1 VTGKEKTVAFYTL
14 GCKLNQFET
23 FDLER
28 QFVDRGYRVLPFSG
42 EASVYVVNTCTVT
55 GKSDYRC
62 RQTLRKARR
71 RNPEGVVIAVGCYAQ
86 TQPGKLAGMPEVDFV
101 LGNSEK
107 GDIFSHLPEIESP
120 AREDGGEAATAVT
133 GEPAAPFGEIAGFG
147 NHTRAFVKIQDGC
160 NSRCSYCIVP
170 FARGASRSR
179 PAEEVRRQM
188 GLLVSRGYRE
198 IVLTGVHLGMWGRD
212 LSPSDSLAYLLR
224 SLVTI
229 PGLERL
235 RLSSIEPTEF
245 SPALLDILS
254 SERICPHLHV
264 PLQSGSAKIL
274 RAMRR
279 PYTPERYADLIE
291 ELAGRL
297 PDCGIGADVIV
308 GFPGEQDEDFLATRD
323 LIDRLPLS
331 YLHVFP
337 YSKRPGTAAAT
348 MPGEVPAEE
357 VTRRGNELRRLGRS
371 KSSAYQR
378 VRVGRTYLTLIEG
391 PRAEDAKLTRGLT
404 GNYLKVLADAPPEMA
419 NTMVNLTLTKY
430 EGGNLYGSM
439 HE

>member
-1 VTGKEKTVAFYTL
+1 MTGEEKTVAFFTL

-23 FDLER
+23 FDMER
-28 QFVDRGYRVLPFSG
+28 QFVNRGYRVLPFSE
-42 EASVYVVNTCTVT
+42 EAAVYVVNTCTVT

-71 RNPEGVVIAVGCYAQ
+71 RNPGGVVIAVGCYAQ

-107 GDIFSHLPEIESP
+107 GDIFAHLPAIEGS
-120 AREDGGEAATAVT
+120 RLEAATSVA

-147 NHTRAFVKIQDGC
+147 DHTRAFVKIQDGC

-179 PAEEVRRQM
+179 PAGEVRRQM
-188 GLLVSRGYRE
+188 DLLVSQGYRE

-212 LSPSDSLAYLLR
+212 LSPADSLAALLR

-245 SPALLDILS
+245 SPALLDVLS
-254 SERICPHLHV
+254 SERICPHLHI

-279 PYTPERYADLIE
+279 PYTPEAFAGLVEDLV
-291 ELAGRL
+291 GRL

-308 GFPGEQDEDFLATRD
+308 GFPGEGEEDFLATRD

-337 YSKRPGTAAAT
+337 YSKRPGTAAAA

-357 VTRRGNELRRLGRS
+357 KARRGTELRRLGKS

-378 VRVGRTYLTLIEG
+378 TRIGRTYLTLIEG
-391 PRAEDAKLTRGLT
+391 RQAGSTHLARGLT
-404 GNYLKVLADAPPEMA
+404 GNYLKVLVDAPSATA
-419 NTMVNLTLTKY
+419 NTMVNLTLTKH
-430 EGGNLYGSM
+430 EGGNLYGRM

>member
-1 VTGKEKTVAFYTL
+1 MTGEEKTVAFFTL

-42 EASVYVVNTCTVT
+42 EAAVYVVNTCTVT

-107 GDIFSHLPEIESP
+107 GDIFSHLPEIEG
-120 AREDGGEAATAVT
+120 ARRETTTAVT
-133 GEPAAPFGEIAGFG
+133 EKPAAPFGEIAGFG
-147 NHTRAFVKIQDGC
+147 DHTRAFVKIQDGC
-160 NSRCSYCIVP
+160 DSRCSYCIVP
-170 FARGASRSR
+170 SARGASRSR
-179 PAEEVRRQM
+179 PAGEVRRQLD
-188 GLLVSRGYRE
+188 LLLSQGYRE
-198 IVLTGVHLGMWGRD
+198 IVLTGVHLGRWGRD
-212 LSPSDSLAYLLR
+212 LSPSDNLAALLR
-224 SLVTI
+224 SLITI

-264 PLQSGSAKIL
+264 PLQSGSGKIL
-274 RAMRR
+274 RSMRR
-279 PYTPERYADLIE
+279 PYTPETYAGLIE
-291 ELAGRL
+291 ELVGRL
-297 PDCGIGADVIV
+297 PDCGLGADVIV
-308 GFPGEQDEDFLATRD
+308 GFPGEGEEDFLATRD

-337 YSKRPGTAAAT
+337 YSKRPGTDAAV

-357 VTRRGNELRRLGRS
+357 KDRRGAELRRLGKS

-378 VRVGRTYLTLIEG
+378 ARLGRTYRTLIEG
-391 PRAEDAKLTRGLT
+391 RQAGSTKVAKGLT
-404 GNYLKVLADAPPEMA
+404 GNYLKVLVDAPSATA
-419 NTMVNLTLTKY
+419 NTMVDITLTKH
-430 EGGNLYGSM
+430 EGGNLYGKL